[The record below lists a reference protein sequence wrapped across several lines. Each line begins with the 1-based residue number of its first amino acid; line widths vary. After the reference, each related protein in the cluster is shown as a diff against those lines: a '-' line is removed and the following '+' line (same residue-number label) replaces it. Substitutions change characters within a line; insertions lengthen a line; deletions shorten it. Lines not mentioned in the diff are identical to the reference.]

1 MKKIYNYFAEI
12 RKACEIRIS
21 EEYTENAVIAL
32 IKKGT
37 FTNVMQDKILQ
48 ECSYG
53 ASYHCSTDAEAESNL
68 IGNWPIADEIF
79 EFFPLTEYFIS
90 GNRINFR
97 KLDTFIRIHLLPK
110 VLEEIQ
116 NTYIRTYDIDV

>member
-12 RKACEIRIS
+12 KKACEIRIS
-21 EEYTENAVIAL
+21 EEYTDDAVIAL

-53 ASYHCSTDAEAESNL
+53 ASYHCSTDVEAESNL

-97 KLDTFIRIHLLPK
+97 KLDTAIRINLLPK
-110 VLEEIQ
+110 VLDEIK
-116 NTYIRTYDIDV
+116 NTYIRTYDIEC